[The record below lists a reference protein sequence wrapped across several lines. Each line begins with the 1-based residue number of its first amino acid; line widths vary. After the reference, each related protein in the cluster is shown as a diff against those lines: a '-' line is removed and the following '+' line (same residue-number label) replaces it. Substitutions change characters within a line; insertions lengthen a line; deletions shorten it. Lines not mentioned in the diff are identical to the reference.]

1 MNFDSPSEIPI
12 NAARQWF
19 DEAVAAKTKPNPLAV
34 ALSTVDGRS
43 WPSSRMVLMKGFDE
57 NGAVF
62 FTNYESPKSLDLDEN
77 NHASLLFHWDDCQ
90 RQLRIRG
97 TVSKIS
103 PEESDAYFATRDT
116 LSQVGAWASEQSQ
129 PLKSRIVL
137 MEKAATLM
145 TKWMGRSIP
154 RPEHWG
160 GYRVSLDEIEFWQGH
175 DGRLHDRIR
184 YTYKND
190 VWSWTRLQP

>member
-34 ALSTVDGRS
+34 ALSTVDGRG

-77 NHASLLFHWDDCQ
+77 NHASLLFHWDDC
-90 RQLRIRG
+90 
-97 TVSKIS
+97 
-103 PEESDAYFATRDT
+103 
-116 LSQVGAWASEQSQ
+116 
-129 PLKSRIVL
+129 
-137 MEKAATLM
+137 
-145 TKWMGRSIP
+145 
-154 RPEHWG
+154 HC
-160 GYRVSLDEIEFWQGH
+160 
-175 DGRLHDRIR
+175 
-184 YTYKND
+184 
-190 VWSWTRLQP
+190 